1 MNKKI
6 KELSRLILSDDQY
19 TKLKFY
25 LNQNDFTNLN
35 KARILVE
42 DILNDAETDLECSKD
57 EFDKM
62 VLLTQVQDLDKLLDE
77 IFNLYEEDNEREQ
90 IKQDS

>member
-6 KELSRLILSDDQY
+6 KELSKLILSDDQY

>member
-6 KELSRLILSDDQY
+6 KELSKLILSDDQY

-42 DILNDAETDLECSKD
+42 DILNDVENDLEFTQNEAD
-57 EFDKM
+57 RT
-62 VLLTQVQDLDKLLDE
+62 VLLKQVQDLDKLLDE